1 MNFFSKLF
9 RRKTFDPRAT
19 TLNLE
24 PPSKS
29 IEGHGTAD
37 PSNGIRWIP
46 AAENR
51 FGVDVLDC
59 SAFAQSMVSWT
70 SDVQITMRFSEL
82 RGSQGEHCRG
92 KDVNDH
98 SVTCRLE
105 YPSDRHLDGP
115 VFRAEEMED
124 KWDIF
129 LLDGV
134 LHFSRSWTGDLV
146 YKATIKFNDSQAIV
160 NLIRGQREPGSSEDP
175 VAVVDYLIKSH
186 VYGLVVPHPLPKT
199 DQASVGDL
207 ARWSFARYGRR
218 GLFGTKQ
225 DVTHL
230 IVRRNEDGHCS
241 VVPRNASSL

>member
-92 KDVNDH
+92 KDVNN
-98 SVTCRLE
+98 SLVTCRLE
-105 YPSDRHLDGP
+105 YPFDNPVDGP
-115 VFRAEEMED
+115 VFRADQMED
-124 KWDIF
+124 KWDVF
-129 LLDGV
+129 LLDGD
-134 LHFSRSWTGDLV
+134 LYFSRSWSGDLA
-146 YKATIKFNDSQAIV
+146 YIAKTTFENSKAIV
-160 NLIRGQREPGSSEDP
+160 TQIRGQREPGSSENP

-186 VYGLVVPHPLPKT
+186 VYGLVAPHPLPT
-199 DQASVGDL
+199 DQTNFRDL
-207 ARWSFARYGRR
+207 ALWSFSRYGRR
-218 GLFGTKQ
+218 GLLGTKE

-230 IVRRNEDGHCS
+230 VVNRNQDGGFTIGHK
-241 VVPRNASSL
+241 A